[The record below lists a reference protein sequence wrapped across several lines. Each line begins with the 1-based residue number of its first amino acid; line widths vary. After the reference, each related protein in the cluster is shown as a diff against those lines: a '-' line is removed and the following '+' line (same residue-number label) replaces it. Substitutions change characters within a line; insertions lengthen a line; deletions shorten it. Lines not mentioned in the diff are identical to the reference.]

1 MNLKC
6 YHFLPI
12 LLSFIFGMWYVH
24 FRNKNI
30 DVPNLDPIKYEFDWL
45 RLYSLMEEDYFK
57 QNQLKLNFR
66 YFLPRTYFFIPNH
79 MKQFYQEPLYN
90 EDLLDPVYGLNQ
102 TLTEKKIQFS
112 QTIGRNVKKNSR
124 FSSFMK
130 KQLDSK
136 GYDILMFQKQVD
148 INKNVLQDNRFFK
161 AMCINNK
168 IYTTIDDKII
178 SQYFLHEESTV
189 LINRILEIQKYLSK
203 FIIMNNRRCNHFNLF
218 EIEVLFTQQEGKYKR
233 PYVENIYNVK
243 KIGVNNID
251 TSKLVEIKMNK
262 NYIQS
267 DTNYK
272 IFSYDYDFRLKRV
285 IHQCV
290 SNYKYHYQ
298 WIKQQPDLLYLEP
311 ICDKSNTSLSEA
323 NKIYRRSDILLMK
336 KLDRFVL
343 IQNLTIYNFLV
354 NSDIVNNKLH
364 FYQFAHQLDQ
374 ENRKYDFQ
382 LSQLLPKT
390 YAFNLSS
397 NNYTQQEEE
406 FMNLLGSE
414 MWISKPLDQLGGKGI
429 NVYQNSSQIKE
440 YIKKIKQESQNQTEE
455 QQQVIVQRYIQNPL
469 LVNKKKFDIRSYVI
483 VVSTDPYIVYF
494 LNGYVRL
501 TINDYNKND
510 TDLLTHLVNT
520 NIQKKHPQFNF
531 KKDDSHWE
539 LNKFESALKEQYNMT
554 DEEIEIKIYSQMK
567 RASAYLFK
575 GLQQYFNAF
584 TANFQI
590 FGLDFMF
597 DEDFNP
603 YFIEVNEIPQLLGQ
617 TATHTNVC
625 PEIVNQQL
633 DSCLYANGQ
642 ILKGEEIDIKVLQN
656 KCKNC
661 NLLINQE
668 KIFYVN
674 EINAQKQG

>member
-1 MNLKC
+1 MNIKC
-6 YHFLPI
+6 YHFLPV
-12 LLSFIFGMWYVH
+12 LLSFILGMWYVH
-24 FRNKNI
+24 FRNRDI
-30 DVPNLDPIKYEFDWL
+30 DIPNLDPIKYEFDWL
-45 RLYSLMEEDYFK
+45 RLYNLMEEDYFK

-79 MKQFYQEPLYN
+79 LKQFYLEPLYN

-102 TLTEKKIQFS
+102 TLTEKNIQFS
-112 QTIGRNVKKNSR
+112 QTIGRKVKKNQR

-130 KQLDSK
+130 KQLDNK

-148 INKNVLQDNRFFK
+148 TSKNLLQSNRYFK
-161 AMCINNK
+161 AVCINNK
-168 IYTTIDDKII
+168 IYTSIDEKII
-178 SQYFLHEESTV
+178 SQYFQNEDSSV
-189 LINRILEIQKYLSK
+189 FINRIFEIQKYLSK
-203 FIIMNNRRCNHFNLF
+203 FIIMKNRRCNHFNQF
-218 EIEVLFTQQEGKYKR
+218 EIEVLFTQQDGKYKR
-233 PYVENIYNVK
+233 PYVENIYNVQK
-243 KIGVNNID
+243 VETIDID
-251 TSKLVEIKMNK
+251 TSKLVEIILNK
-262 NYIQS
+262 NYIQNDKS
-267 DTNYK
+267 YK

-298 WIKQQPDLLYLEP
+298 WIRQQPDLHYLEP
-311 ICDKSNTSLSEA
+311 ICDKGSTSLAEA

-343 IQNLTIYNFLV
+343 IQNLTIYNFLM

-374 ENRKYDFQ
+374 ENQKYDFQ
-382 LSQLLPKT
+382 LSKQLPKT

-406 FMNLLGSE
+406 FMKLEGNE

-440 YIKKIKQESQNQTEE
+440 FIKKIKQNQTENAE
-455 QQQVIVQRYIQNPL
+455 QVIVQRYIENPL

-483 VVSTDPYIVYF
+483 VISTDPYIVYF

-501 TINDYNKND
+501 TINDYNKSD
-510 TDLLTHLVNT
+510 TSLLTHLVNT
-520 NIQKKHPQFNF
+520 NIQKNHPQFYQ

-539 LNKFESALKEQYNMT
+539 LKKFESALKEQYNMT
-554 DEEIEIKIYSQMK
+554 DNEIQIKLYNQMK
-567 RASAYLFK
+567 KASAYLFK
-575 GLQQYFNAF
+575 GLEQYFNAF

-617 TATHTNVC
+617 TSTHTNVC
-625 PEIVNQQL
+625 PEIIQQQL
-633 DSCLYANGQ
+633 DTCLYANGQ
-642 ILKGEEIDIKVLQN
+642 ILKGEQIDMNILQN

-661 NLLINQE
+661 DLLINQE
-668 KIFYVN
+668 KVFYVN
-674 EINAQKQG
+674 EIAAKKQG